1 MTGRASEGEWLML
14 KVRDILPSLEVWVT
28 FPEAT
33 VLEASRLMAE
43 HQVGALPVVNEYGQ
57 LIGIVTER
65 DVLYQVVA
73 RERDPRQTSVADIMT
88 RDVEVVDLD
97 DSSLQALYKMSV
109 RRCRHLPVVHDNQ
122 VVGMLSIK
130 DILWAELRRQQA
142 AAQAASPAEVHDF
155 RLTAWMPPDECPRCR
170 AFNSFR
176 FSLA

>member
-1 MTGRASEGEWLML
+1 ML
-14 KVRDILPSLEVWVT
+14 KVRDILPGLEVWVT

-57 LIGIVTER
+57 LVGIVTER
-65 DVLYQVVA
+65 DILYQVVA

-109 RRCRHLPVVHDNQ
+109 RGCRHLPVVHDNQ
-122 VVGMLSIK
+122 VVGILSIR

-142 AAQAASPAEVHDF
+142 TAAQEASSAETHVWVCMQCDF
-155 RLTAWMPPDECPRCR
+155 RLTAWMSPDKCPQCG
-170 AFNSFR
+170 ALHSFR

>member
-1 MTGRASEGEWLML
+1 ML

-28 FPEAT
+28 LPDAT

-65 DVLYQVVA
+65 DILYQVVA

-88 RDVEVVDLD
+88 RDVEVVGLD
-97 DSSLQALYKMSV
+97 DSSLQALYKMNA
-109 RRCRHLPVVHDNQ
+109 RRCRHLPVVHEDQ

-130 DILWAELRRQQA
+130 DLLWAELRHHQ
-142 AAQAASPAEVHDF
+142 AEVSAREHVWVCEACDF
-155 RLTAWMPPDECPRCR
+155 RLTAWMPPDVCPRCGGVHR
-170 AFNSFR
+170 FR
-176 FSLA
+176 FSPA

>member
-1 MTGRASEGEWLML
+1 ML
-14 KVRDILPSLEVWVT
+14 KVRDILPGLEVWVT

-65 DVLYQVVA
+65 DILYQVVA

-122 VVGMLSIK
+122 VVGILSIR

-142 AAQAASPAEVHDF
+142 TAAQEASSAETHVWVCMQCDF
-155 RLTAWMPPDECPRCR
+155 RLTAWMPPDECPQCG
-170 AFNSFR
+170 ASHSFR

>member
-1 MTGRASEGEWLML
+1 ML

-73 RERDPRQTSVADIMT
+73 RDRDPRQTSVADIMT

-130 DILWAELRRQQA
+130 DILWAELRRQQT
-142 AAQAASPAEVHDF
+142 AASTRQASLAEDHAWVCVQCDF
-155 RLTAWMPPDECPRCR
+155 RLTTWMPPDKCPRCG
-170 AFNSFR
+170 AFHSFQ
-176 FSLA
+176 FSWA